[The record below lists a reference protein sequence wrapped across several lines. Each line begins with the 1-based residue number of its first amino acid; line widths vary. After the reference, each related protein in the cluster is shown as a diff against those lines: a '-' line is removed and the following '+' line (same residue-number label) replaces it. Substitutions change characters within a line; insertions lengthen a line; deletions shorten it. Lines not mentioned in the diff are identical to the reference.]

1 MKPLIRYFIL
11 GIVFFLLPSP
21 IYAQGEGQQKPKQ
34 EKKEVPEE
42 TDREIERREEAERL
56 AEEREEARVRRREA
70 EERRRRAEEM
80 FPESTYY
87 EERDL
92 KEAREHYYRKIRLD
106 SFLND
111 VDKFQ
116 RVAVAVRACA
126 FAPLSEAWA
135 VKDLEKHSKEFE
147 KMTERLRKF
156 IDYGI
161 DPPTVEVPPLPDE
174 SLESRLRRLVRMTN
188 RLVPRIIKL
197 TTADILDLKLQR
209 RVRQDLAM
217 MKVLSR
223 ALRN

>member
-1 MKPLIRYFIL
+1 MKTLIRYFIL
-11 GIVFFLLPSP
+11 GVALSLVPVST
-21 IYAQGEGQQKPKQ
+21 YAQGKGQQKPKQ
-34 EKKEVPEE
+34 EKKELPEE

-80 FPESTYY
+80 FPERTPT
-87 EERDL
+87 E
-92 KEAREHYYRKIRLD
+92 KEAREHYNRKLRLSD
-106 SFLND
+106 FLKD

-116 RVAVAVRACA
+116 RVAAAVRACA
-126 FAPLSEAWA
+126 FAPMSEAWA

-161 DPPTVEVPPLPDE
+161 DPPTVEVAPLPDE
-174 SLESRLRRLVRMTN
+174 SMESRLRRLVRMTN

-197 TTADILDLKLQR
+197 TTADILDLRLQR
-209 RVRQDLAM
+209 GVRQDLAM